1 MINQLAGKSD
11 GNLAGVDASGNLF
24 TSSIIRDE
32 YGRYVKTDYS
42 TGAMNIIDYPH
53 HEIHA
58 GSHFFCSIYDSDV
71 DTAAPKYFRITTPNT
86 TKWGHLLLS
95 YVSVGSGI
103 WEFFENPTI
112 SDAGTSKT
120 IYNSNRNSANT
131 ATLTV
136 YENAKTTSDGTK
148 LFTDLTGDNGVGGV
162 RMNGNSS
169 RDNEIVL
176 KQNEDYILKFTPDAD
191 NAKVVIDIEFYEH
204 TNLT

>member
-1 MINQLAGKSD
+1 MIIQLAGETN
-11 GNLAGVDASGNLF
+11 GNLAGVDADGNLF

-42 TGAMNIIDYPH
+42 TGAMQVIDYQH

-86 TKWGHLLLS
+86 TNWGHLLLNFTS
-95 YVSVGSGI
+95 SGAGL

-112 SDAGTSKT
+112 NAAGTSKT

-136 YENAKTTSDGTK
+136 FEDTTTTSDGTK
-148 LFTDLTGDNGVGGV
+148 LWSDLTGANGVGGS
-162 RMNGNSS
+162 RTTGNSS